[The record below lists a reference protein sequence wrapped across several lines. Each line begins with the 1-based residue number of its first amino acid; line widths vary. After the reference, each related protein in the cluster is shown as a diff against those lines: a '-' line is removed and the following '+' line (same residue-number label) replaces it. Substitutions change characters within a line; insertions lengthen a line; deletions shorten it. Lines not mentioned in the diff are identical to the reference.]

1 MNQLLDSLMKGMAN
15 SLLLGSCNCLLVAC
29 ASPTQNGQ
37 TQITVAAATS
47 LSDAFIEIG
56 NSFEA
61 NHRAIAVNFNF
72 AASGTLQRQIERG
85 APADV
90 FASAAN
96 QQMDALEEQD
106 LLLAGSRQRFARNQV
121 VVVVAGKTNSGIDEL
136 TDLENDSIQRIAIGN
151 PATVPAGAYG
161 KAVLESVNLYQSLSD
176 AQKLVFGENVRQ
188 VLTYVEQGNAPVGIV
203 YATDAAIA
211 PKLEVAV
218 RISPQRSGD
227 IEYPIATVKQSQ
239 NPEAAQTFI
248 DFVTSSQGQEI
259 LQSYGFLTQTTP

>member
-1 MNQLLDSLMKGMAN
+1 MNQLLNLFVKGMAN
-15 SLLLGSCNCLLVAC
+15 SLLLGSCSCLLVAC
-29 ASPTQNGQ
+29 ASPTQNGR
-37 TQITVAAATS
+37 TQITVAAAAS
-47 LSDAFIEIG
+47 LSDAFTEVG
-56 NSFEA
+56 KSFEA

-96 QQMDALEEQD
+96 QQMEALEEQD

-121 VVVVAGKTNSGIDEL
+121 VVVAGNANSDIDEL
-136 TDLENDSIQRIAIGN
+136 SDLASNDIQRIAMGN

-161 KAVLESVNLYQSLSD
+161 KAALVSVNLYQSLSD
-176 AQKLVFGENVRQ
+176 EQKLVFGENVRQ
-188 VLTYVEQGNAPVGIV
+188 VLTYVERGNAPVGIV

-211 PKLEVAV
+211 PNLEVAV

-227 IEYPIATVKQSQ
+227 IEYPIATVKRSQ
-239 NPEAAQTFI
+239 HPEAAQTFI
-248 DFVTSSQGQEI
+248 DFVTSSQGQKI

>member
-1 MNQLLDSLMKGMAN
+1 MNQLLDSFIKGMAN
-15 SLLLGSCNCLLVAC
+15 SLLFGSYSWLLVAC

-37 TQITVAAATS
+37 TQITVAAAAS
-47 LSDAFIEIG
+47 LSDAFTEVG
-56 NSFEA
+56 KSFEA
-61 NHRAIAVNFNF
+61 NHGAIAVDFNF

-96 QQMDALEEQD
+96 QQMDELKEQD
-106 LLLAGSRQRFARNQV
+106 LLLAGSRQRFARNQI
-121 VVVVAGKTNSGIDEL
+121 VVVVAGHTNSDIDEL
-136 TDLENDSIQRIAIGN
+136 TDLASNDIQRIAIGN

-161 KAVLESVNLYQSLSD
+161 QAALASVNLYQSLSD
-176 AQKLVFGENVRQ
+176 REKLVFGENVRQ
-188 VLTYVEQGNAPVGIV
+188 VLTYVEKGNAPVGIV
-203 YATDAAIA
+203 YATDATIT
-211 PKLEVAV
+211 PNLEVAV

-227 IEYPIATVKQSQ
+227 IEYPIAIVKQSQ

-259 LQSYGFLTQTTP
+259 LQSYGFLTKTNE